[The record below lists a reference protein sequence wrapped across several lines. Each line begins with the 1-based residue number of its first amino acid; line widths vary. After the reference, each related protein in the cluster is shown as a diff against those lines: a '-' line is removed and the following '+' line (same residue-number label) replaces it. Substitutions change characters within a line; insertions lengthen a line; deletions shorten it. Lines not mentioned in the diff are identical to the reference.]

1 MKKQFYIL
9 ALMLL
14 VATSGFAQFILK
26 VTVPS
31 TTLTCYAGGNFNGWT
46 PSKTPLDLLSTDEVT
61 HTKVFAVELPL
72 SFIGSGTFKILAGTD
87 WAFEQSDPQFTAT
100 TDVTATSQDLVV
112 TAFNALPSP
121 IEIDVTVPADVN
133 ECYAIGGPW
142 GWTLPTAAQKMT
154 LVSEDFTTKIFAIVI
169 FDKTT
174 SHDVSVKFL
183 AGLDGANWTYSQT
196 SADNFV
202 YIGTDSYVNFIC
214 SAFIAFAPPT
224 AIRTINSDNYSIKTI
239 DRKIEVS
246 GKYSN
251 VTLFNL
257 QGKMIQATTNQ
268 KAFISNDLIPGV
280 YIIRVDNK
288 SYKQVIN

>member
-1 MKKQFYIL
+1 MKKQLYTL
-9 ALMLL
+9 ALLLL
-14 VATSGFAQFILK
+14 VATSGFAQFTLTA
-26 VTVPS
+26 TVPS
-31 TTLTCYAGGNFNGWT
+31 TTLQCYASGGFNGWAPLANT
-46 PSKTPLDLLSTDEVT
+46 PMALMSTDDVAG
-61 HTKVFAVELPL
+61 TKLFGVDLPL
-72 SFIGSGTFKILAGTD
+72 TFVGSGTFQIVAGTD
-87 WAFEQSDPQFTAT
+87 WAFAQSDPQFTAIATAGAT
-100 TDVTATSQDLVV
+100 TQNVIVTK
-112 TAFNALPSP
+112 FNALPSP
-121 IEIDVTVPADVN
+121 IEITVTVPAAVN
-133 ECYAIGGPW
+133 DCYLIGYF
-142 GWTLPTAAQKMT
+142 GWTLPTNARKMD
-154 LVSEDFTTKIFAIVI
+154 LVSETTTEKVFSYVI